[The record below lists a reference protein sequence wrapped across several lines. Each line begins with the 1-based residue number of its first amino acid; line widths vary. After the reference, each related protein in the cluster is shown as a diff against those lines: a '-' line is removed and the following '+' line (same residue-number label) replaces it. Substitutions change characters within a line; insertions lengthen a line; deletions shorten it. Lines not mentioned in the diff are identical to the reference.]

1 MGKFIKPENGYS
13 KLSAAERLALRGA
26 ALEDFAGL
34 SAIADEEITD
44 EQLDELEA
52 IQTEID
58 AIDTADAEAEA
69 RADRLAKAK
78 KAPAEKVVKD
88 EDGDDDEDADA
99 DADADKDGES
109 DDEDDDADDDAD
121 AKDRKSVVASAKGK
135 GRKPVVEELED
146 EIVKPKVTI
155 TIAPDVRG
163 YSAGQE
169 VVGMKDLTA
178 AFSARVASFGK
189 GQTGR
194 RGVSGAT
201 SGAAFAVAQIARPVS
216 DKVTRIGE
224 SDNESVTM
232 AKIMGLAKELRQ
244 TRGEAG
250 VDVITAAAYNGWVT
264 PSENFYDLCQWAT
277 FSGALVLP
285 KVQVSRGGMNF
296 TKGIDFSAIFSDTD
310 GHFVYTESQMEGAP
324 TKPFRE
330 IQVPSWTDLRLD
342 AVGYGIKA
350 PIPLRTTFPEL
361 LENYMEQSLI
371 AYQKFLN
378 GNIIG
383 RVLTYLG
390 GAVNAPEYGS
400 GLSDVLQSLEFA
412 KLQLIK
418 KYALS
423 DNQTVE
429 VMLPTWI
436 KAYFRAELSRRA
448 GYSDNPFAVTDA
460 QIETWFR
467 ARGIATQYVRDWQE
481 LDGTTSLTLPTT
493 LQFGMWV
500 PGTFVQ
506 GGDEIISLDAI
517 YDQQNLEV
525 NEYIAAFFEE
535 SLLVAN
541 TCGNGNLYTIGL
553 NPYGMQGA
561 LELGQKTS

>member
-13 KLSAAERLALRGA
+13 KLSIAERLSLRAA

-44 EQLDELEA
+44 EQLDEIEA
-52 IQTEID
+52 IKAEID

-78 KAPAEKVVKD
+78 KAPAEKVVAED
-88 EDGDDDEDADA
+88 EGGDDDEEAEAEVDEEADEDAADEDEADA
-99 DADADKDGES
+99 DEPEGK
-109 DDEDDDADDDAD
+109 
-121 AKDRKSVVASAKGK
+121 RKSVVASAKGK
-135 GRKPVVEELED
+135 GKAPVAEEED
-146 EIVKPKVTI
+146 EAPVLKASIH
-155 TIAPDVRG
+155 IAPDVRG
-163 YSAGQE
+163 FSSGQE
-169 VVGMKDLTA
+169 VEGIRGLSEAFAARTSMFGKTA
-178 AFSARVASFGK
+178 GSGRRPVASS
-189 GQTGR
+189 Q
-194 RGVSGAT
+194 S
-201 SGAAFAVAQIARPVS
+201 SSFAVASISRPVS
-216 DKVTRIGE
+216 DKRVDLTSAANPGE
-224 SDNESVTM
+224 AFN
-232 AKIMGLAKELRQ
+232 AIMGIAKDLRKA
-244 TRGEAG
+244 RGEAG
-250 VDVITAAAYNGWVT
+250 VDSIVAAAYNGWVT

-277 FSGALVLP
+277 FSGALQLP
-285 KVQVSRGGMNF
+285 KVTVSRGGMNF
-296 TKGIDFSAIFSDTD
+296 TKGIDFSAIYSDSD
-310 GHFVYTESQMEGAP
+310 GHFVYTETQMETAP

-330 IQVPSWTDLRLD
+330 IQVPTWNDLRLD

-361 LENYMEQSLI
+361 LDDYMEKSLV

-378 GNIIG
+378 ANIIG

-390 GAVNAPEYGS
+390 TAVNAQEYGS
-400 GLSDVLQSLEFA
+400 GTADLLQTLEIT
-412 KLQLIK
+412 KLQLIR
-418 KYALS
+418 KYALA

-429 VMLPTWI
+429 VMFPTWV
-436 KAYFRAELSRRA
+436 KAIIRAELSRRN
-448 GYSDNPFAVTDA
+448 GYSDNPFNVTDA

-481 LDGTTSLTLPTT
+481 LDGNPAHTTLPTT
-493 LQFGMWV
+493 IQFGMWV

-517 YDQQNLEV
+517 YDQQNLEK

-541 TCGNGNLYTIGL
+541 TCGDGVLTTIGF
-553 NPYGMQGA
+553 NPYGMVGA
-561 LELGQKTS
+561 AELGQITS